1 MSSSFVYGYGFET
14 ANIYFGETL
23 MFIRNHRDSFKKI
36 LPARKSRYA
45 DTFLE
50 MLDKMKNEDFMH
62 IQNIDDISTD
72 MYDVIGEIYT
82 ENPVV
87 MDPDASTNYLLD
99 IVAAIIETETGIS
112 FEYQPGQSDEGC
124 VGSAAIIMPRCYPW
138 EYNEI
143 EKNLTIEKLENI
155 LTPYVKEF
163 NMDPKEITDIEIE
176 YFG

>member
-1 MSSSFVYGYGFET
+1 MSMRSSFVYGYGFET

-23 MFIRNHRDSFKKI
+23 MFIRNHRDSFRKT
-36 LPARKSRYA
+36 LPAHKSGYI

-72 MYDVIGEIYT
+72 MYDVISEIS
-82 ENPVV
+82 
-87 MDPDASTNYLLD
+87 PDIDTRYLFD
-99 IVAAIIETETGIS
+99 IVANMIETETGIS

-124 VGSAAIIMPRCYPW
+124 VGSAAIIMPQCYPW
-138 EYNEI
+138 QYNKI